1 MRETH
6 VVDVGGSPVVDADS
20 LKRAV
25 GVEAAELVESGMRL
39 GLGTGSTV
47 AHMLTAL
54 AKRLDGGGL
63 IDVVGVPTS
72 LRTAR
77 EARELG
83 IPLTSLTETPVLDLT
98 IDGADEVDPALNLIK
113 GLGGALL
120 REKMVAQASR
130 RLAIMVDEG
139 KMVPVLGTR
148 CPVPVEVVQF
158 GWEVHGA
165 FVESFGA
172 RAELRVGP
180 DGEPMVTDNGNY
192 IIDCHFPSG
201 ISDAEDFERAI
212 AGRAGIVESG
222 LFLGM
227 ATEVLVS
234 GPSGVETLTRGDGVI
249 ERDGSVA
256 GEATP

>member
-1 MRETH
+1 MA
-6 VVDVGGSPVVDADS
+6 DADS

-25 GVEAAELVESGMRL
+25 GVRAAELVDGGMRL

-47 AHMLTAL
+47 AHFLVAL
-54 AKRLDGGGL
+54 AERLNGGAL

-77 EARELG
+77 EAQELG

-98 IDGADEVDPALNLIK
+98 IDGADEVDPELNLIK

-130 RLAIMVDEG
+130 RLAIMVDDG
-139 KMVPVLGTR
+139 KMVPALGTR

-158 GWEVHGA
+158 EWEVHGP
-165 FVESFGA
+165 FVKSLGA
-172 RAELRVGP
+172 DAVLRVGP

-192 IIDCHFPSG
+192 ILDCYFPGGID
-201 ISDAEDFERAI
+201 DAESIDSVIRA
-212 AGRAGIVESG
+212 RAGVVESG

-234 GPSGVETLTRGDGVI
+234 GAAGVRTLSKEDG
-249 ERDGSVA
+249 
-256 GEATP
+256 

>member
-1 MRETH
+1 MA
-6 VVDVGGSPVVDADS
+6 DDDS

-47 AHMLTAL
+47 AHFLSAL
-54 AKRLDGGGL
+54 AKRLDAGGL

-77 EARELG
+77 EAREMG
-83 IPLTSLTETPVLDLT
+83 IPLTSLTETPVLDLA
-98 IDGADEVDPALNLIK
+98 IDGADEVDPKLNLIK

-130 RLAIMVDEG
+130 RLAIMVDAT
-139 KMVPVLGTR
+139 KSVAVLGTR
-148 CPVPVEVVQF
+148 CPVPIEVIQF
-158 GWEVHGA
+158 GWEVHGR
-165 FVESFGA
+165 FVEPLGA
-172 RAELRVGP
+172 RPALRVGR
-180 DGEPMVTDNGNY
+180 DGEPVVTDNGNY
-192 IIDCHFPSG
+192 IIDCHFPGG
-201 ISDAEDFERAI
+201 IADAENFERAI
-212 AGRAGIVESG
+212 GARAGIVESG

-234 GPSGVETLTRGDGVI
+234 GPVGVETRTRGDDATM
-249 ERDGSVA
+249 RDGPVA
-256 GEATP
+256 GDGTMTGGHTP

>member
-1 MRETH
+1 LA
-6 VVDVGGSPVVDADS
+6 DSDS
-20 LKRAV
+20 LKRAA

-47 AHMLTAL
+47 AHLLVAL
-54 AKRLDGGGL
+54 AEKLSRGALT
-63 IDVVGVPTS
+63 DVVGVPTS

-77 EARELG
+77 EARELN

-98 IDGADEVDPALNLIK
+98 IDGADEVDPALDVIK

-130 RLAIMVDEG
+130 RLAIMVDDG
-139 KMVPVLGTR
+139 KMVPALGTR

-158 GWEVHGA
+158 GWEVHGP
-165 FVESFGA
+165 FMESCGA
-172 RAELRVGP
+172 DPVLRVGS

-192 IIDCHFPSG
+192 IIDCHFAGG
-201 ISDAEDFERAI
+201 IDDAEGFERAI
-212 AGRAGIVESG
+212 RARAGVVESG

-234 GPSGVETLTRGDGVI
+234 GPAGVETLLRGD
-249 ERDGSVA
+249 RAQA
-256 GEATP
+256 GDRVP

>member
-1 MRETH
+1 MA
-6 VVDVGGSPVVDADS
+6 DADS

-25 GVEAAELVESGMRL
+25 GVEAAELVDSGMRL

-47 AHMLTAL
+47 AHFLTAL
-54 AKRLDGGGL
+54 AKRLDAGGL

-77 EARELG
+77 EAKELS

-98 IDGADEVDPALNLIK
+98 IDGADEVDPELNLIK

-120 REKMVAQASR
+120 REKMVAQASQ
-130 RLAIMVDEG
+130 RLVIMVDDA
-139 KMVPVLGTR
+139 KTVPVLGTR
-148 CPVPVEVVQF
+148 CPVPIEVIQF
-158 GWEVHGA
+158 GWEVHGR
-165 FVESFGA
+165 FLESFGA
-172 RAELRVGP
+172 RSTLRVGP

-192 IIDCHFPSG
+192 IIDCRFPDG
-201 ISDAEDFERAI
+201 IAEAESFESALG
-212 AGRAGIVESG
+212 ARAGIVESG

-234 GPSGVETLTRGDGVI
+234 GPAGVETRT
-249 ERDGSVA
+249 SA
-256 GEATP
+256 P

>member
-1 MRETH
+1 MA
-6 VVDVGGSPVVDADS
+6 DSDS
-20 LKRAV
+20 LKRAA

-47 AHMLTAL
+47 AHLLVAL
-54 AKRLDGGGL
+54 AEKLSRGALT
-63 IDVVGVPTS
+63 DVVGVPTS

-77 EARELG
+77 EARELN

-98 IDGADEVDPALNLIK
+98 IDGADEVDPALNVIK

-130 RLAIMVDEG
+130 RLAIMVDDG
-139 KMVPVLGTR
+139 KMVPALGTR

-158 GWEVHGA
+158 GWEVHGP
-165 FVESFGA
+165 FMESCGA
-172 RAELRVGP
+172 DPVLRVGS

-192 IIDCHFPSG
+192 IIDCHFAGG
-201 ISDAEDFERAI
+201 IDDAEGFERAI
-212 AGRAGIVESG
+212 RARAGVVESG

-227 ATEVLVS
+227 ATEVLVG
-234 GPSGVETLTRGDGVI
+234 GPAGVETLSRGDRAQVGDRV
-249 ERDGSVA
+249 
-256 GEATP
+256 P

>member
-1 MRETH
+1 M
-6 VVDVGGSPVVDADS
+6 ADSDSLKRAAS

-47 AHMLTAL
+47 AYLLVAL
-54 AKRLDGGGL
+54 AEKLSRGALT
-63 IDVVGVPTS
+63 DVVGVPTS

-77 EARELG
+77 EARELD

-98 IDGADEVDPALNLIK
+98 IDGADEVDPALDVIK

-130 RLAIMVDEG
+130 RLAIMVDDG
-139 KMVPVLGTR
+139 KMVPALGTR

-158 GWEVHGA
+158 GWEVHGP
-165 FVESFGA
+165 FMESCGA
-172 RAELRVGP
+172 DPVLRVGS

-192 IIDCHFPSG
+192 IIDCHFAGG
-201 ISDAEDFERAI
+201 IDDAEGFERAI
-212 AGRAGIVESG
+212 RARAGVVESG

-227 ATEVLVS
+227 ATEVLVG
-234 GPSGVETLTRGDGVI
+234 GPAGVETLSRGDRAQVGDRV
-249 ERDGSVA
+249 
-256 GEATP
+256 P

>member
-1 MRETH
+1 MRSH
-6 VVDVGGSPVVDADS
+6 LADADS

-25 GVEAAELVESGMRL
+25 GVEAAELVDSGMRL

-47 AHMLTAL
+47 AHLLVAL
-54 AKRLDGGGL
+54 AEKLNGGAL
-63 IDVVGVPTS
+63 SDVVGVPTS

-77 EARELG
+77 EARELD

-98 IDGADEVDPALNLIK
+98 IDGADEVDPELNLIK

-130 RLAIMVDEG
+130 RLAIMVDDG
-139 KMVPVLGTR
+139 KMVPALGTR

-158 GWEVHGA
+158 GWEVHA
-165 FVESFGA
+165 PFVESCGA
-172 RAELRVGP
+172 DPVLRMGP

-192 IIDCHFPSG
+192 IIDCHFPDG
-201 ISDAEDFERAI
+201 IDDAEGFERAI
-212 AGRAGIVESG
+212 RARAGVVESG

-227 ATEVLVS
+227 ATEVLIS
-234 GPSGVETLTRGDGVI
+234 GPDGVKTLSKGD
-249 ERDGSVA
+249 RA
-256 GEATP
+256 P

>member
-1 MRETH
+1 
-6 VVDVGGSPVVDADS
+6 VVDADS

-25 GVEAAELVESGMRL
+25 GAEAAELVESGMRL

-47 AHMLTAL
+47 AHLLTAL
-54 AKRLDGGGL
+54 AQRLEGGL

-77 EARELG
+77 AARELG

-98 IDGADEVDPALNLIK
+98 IDGADEVDPELNLIK

-130 RLAIMVDEG
+130 RLAIMVDDA
-139 KMVPVLGTR
+139 KTVPTLGTR
-148 CPVPVEVVQF
+148 CPVPLEVIQF
-158 GWEVHGA
+158 GWEVHGG
-165 FVESFGA
+165 FLEGFGA
-172 RAELRVGP
+172 HPTLRVGQ
-180 DGEPMVTDNGNY
+180 DGEPIVTDNGNY
-192 IIDCHFPSG
+192 IIDCHFPG
-201 ISDAEDFERAI
+201 GVADAEDFERAVG
-212 AGRAGIVESG
+212 ARAGIVESG

-234 GPSGVETLTRGDGVI
+234 RPAGVETLTRGEG
-249 ERDGSVA
+249 A
-256 GEATP
+256 